1 MRSDI
6 PKEPISNTDP
16 NEHHLLE
23 RIEILEA
30 AVEVLNR
37 IIIMND
43 E

>member
-1 MRSDI
+1 MISNL

-30 AVEVLNR
+30 AVEVLNT
-37 IIIMND
+37 IIMND
-43 E
+43 K